1 MTIMITPTKDFLQVV
16 TASKTWAAL
25 SPEMAI

>member
-25 SPEMAI
+25 REMAI